1 MEAGARACYSVRVP
15 VRLTA
20 LLAACV
26 LVLAIGVY
34 LFIQVR
40 ASPAIADSGHRGHHD
55 KMSAADEEPET
66 TPPESSDSAPTPSPG
81 HRSATVGITRP
92 SLASGEAGGSA
103 DVAVADLNVR
113 HATVGPHP
121 SDHVATPKL
130 DARMLEAS
138 KAYDRGDTAEAAD
151 IAKKILAE
159 QPGNARMLRIV
170 VSTACMDGDAATAKQ
185 YYATLGKSDQGQMR
199 TRCERYGVTFDGA
212 GAP

>member
-1 MEAGARACYSVRVP
+1 M
-15 VRLTA
+15 RLTA

-34 LFIQVR
+34 LFIQVH

-55 KMSAADEEPET
+55 KMSAADEEPAA
-66 TPPESSDSAPTPSPG
+66 PPAESSDSAPTSAPG
-81 HRSATVGITRP
+81 HRSAAVTITPP
-92 SLASGEAGGSA
+92 SLSGDSGGSSANLTAA
-103 DVAVADLNVR
+103 DPNVR
-113 HATVGPHP
+113 HATVGPRS
-121 SDHVATPKL
+121 SDHIATPKL
-130 DARMLEAS
+130 DAQMLEAS
-138 KAYDRGDTAEAAD
+138 KAYDRGDTAEATD
-151 IAKKILAE
+151 LAKKILAE

-185 YYATLGKSDQGQMR
+185 FYAPLGKSDQAQMR